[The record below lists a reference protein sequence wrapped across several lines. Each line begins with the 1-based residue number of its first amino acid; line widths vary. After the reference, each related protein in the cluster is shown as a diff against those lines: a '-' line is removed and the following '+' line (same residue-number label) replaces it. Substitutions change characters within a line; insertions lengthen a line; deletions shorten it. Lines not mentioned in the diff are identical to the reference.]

1 MSMNINT
8 NMMTA
13 YFPKAGYKMG
23 IEKKKLSGTKDTEHT
38 FAEAQKTQ
46 NGMAVLFFIFPMSR
60 TGRQSARCA
69 ARIIR

>member
-46 NGMAVLFFIFPMSR
+46 NAGGGFVLHISNEQDGEAIGAMC
-60 TGRQSARCA
+60 GADH
-69 ARIIR
+69 